1 MDRDRVMEIVKVLLK
16 SQEHITINK
25 IAEKINVSNKTIR
38 NDLKKVQE
46 ILEENGLTLLKKAG
60 VGISVNGLEEN
71 KINLLQTIKNRTN
84 YIEPYYSDERKFT
97 ILRRLFMSKKK
108 VVVNEISEEL
118 YVSNTT
124 IHKDLEEVQKWLKNF
139 NLFLIKK
146 RNQGIE
152 IEGEESNYR
161 RAISEL
167 VFQID
172 NMERLQEADY
182 INYEG
187 RLDYKTKEQLKS
199 IINIDY
205 KKLEELISKIEIDM
219 EFSFSQEAYISLL
232 MHIAI
237 CIKRIKEGNDITLS
251 QKIFDNIYTTKAF
264 KCAKE
269 LSRELE
275 SHFNIRIPESE
286 TGYITLHILGSKMQ
300 EKDLEY
306 FSLNKV
312 DELKLEEQIA
322 RDIIELSGKSL
333 GIDFSEDKAFL
344 NGLILHLRPT
354 INRLKYGLNLKNPM
368 LEEIKSNYPEVFGV
382 AWICSSIFE
391 KYLDLKIPESEI
403 GYIAIH
409 IGAAAERNRKTIK
422 TLVICHSGI
431 GTSQLVSARLER
443 SFKEIETIGIVS
455 YVDIKKE
462 LLDKAEMIIS
472 TVPIDI
478 SKPVLLVTPLMT
490 REDTKKI
497 EKYIENNFN
506 KAKTKEKK
514 FIKKEIF
521 YRSKKFNK
529 REEIIHDMCKIL
541 SEKQYINKHFEQ
553 DAISRENMMSTEV
566 GKGIAIPHGEIA
578 NVKESCIALTV
589 LEYPMKWHTEYVQ
602 FIFMLC
608 ISEKDRGKMKGIIK
622 KLYENMDDS
631 NFFQALKSNK
641 QNGVN
646 ILNKLEL

>member
-1 MDRDRVMEIVKVLLK
+1 MERAIEIVKVLLK
-16 SQEHITINK
+16 SEESITIDK
-25 IAEKINVSNKTIR
+25 IAEKVNVSNKTVR

-46 ILEENGLTLLKKAG
+46 IIEENGLILLKKAG
-60 VGISVNGLEEN
+60 VGISVNGPEEN
-71 KINLLQTIKNRTN
+71 KINLLQAIKNRNN
-84 YIEPYYSDERKFT
+84 YIEPYSSEERKFT
-97 ILRRLFMSKKK
+97 ILRKLFMSKKR
-108 VVVNEISEEL
+108 VAVNEIAEEL

-124 IHKDLEEVQKWLKNF
+124 IHKDLEEVQRWLADF
-139 NLFLIKK
+139 NLILIKK

-152 IEGEESNYR
+152 IEGEENDYR

-167 VFQID
+167 VFQINNLEKQQQSSYVD
-172 NMERLQEADY
+172 
-182 INYEG
+182 YEG

-205 KKLEELISKIEIDM
+205 KKLEELIAKVELSMD
-219 EFSFSQEAYISLL
+219 FSFSQEAYISLL

-251 QKIFDNIYTTKAF
+251 QKVFNNIYTTKAF
-264 KCAKE
+264 ECAKE
-269 LSRELE
+269 LSKELE
-275 SHFNIRIPESE
+275 SHFNIKIPEPE

-306 FSLNKV
+306 FPLNKV

-322 RDIIELSGKSL
+322 RDIIELASNSL
-333 GIDFSEDKAFL
+333 NIDFAEDKVFL

-354 INRLKYGLNLKNPM
+354 INRLRYGLNLKNPM

-382 AWICSSIFE
+382 AWMCSNIFE

-472 TVPIDI
+472 TV
-478 SKPVLLVTPLMT
+478 L
-490 REDTKKI
+490 
-497 EKYIENNFN
+497 
-506 KAKTKEKK
+506 
-514 FIKKEIF
+514 
-521 YRSKKFNK
+521 
-529 REEIIHDMCKIL
+529 
-541 SEKQYINKHFEQ
+541 
-553 DAISRENMMSTEV
+553 
-566 GKGIAIPHGEIA
+566 
-578 NVKESCIALTV
+578 
-589 LEYPMKWHTEYVQ
+589 
-602 FIFMLC
+602 
-608 ISEKDRGKMKGIIK
+608 
-622 KLYENMDDS
+622 
-631 NFFQALKSNK
+631 
-641 QNGVN
+641 
-646 ILNKLEL
+646 